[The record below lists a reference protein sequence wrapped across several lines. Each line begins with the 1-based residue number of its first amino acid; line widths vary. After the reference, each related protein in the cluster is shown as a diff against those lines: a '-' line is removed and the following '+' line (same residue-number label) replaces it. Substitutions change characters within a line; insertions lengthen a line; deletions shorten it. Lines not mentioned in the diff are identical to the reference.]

1 MKTIMQFRK
10 WLFLL
15 SIYISVGYAPSVYAT
30 IIELPL
36 ECEGEYLFHETW
48 TASFDVGVEFAEISS
63 IYMDWSGEITA
74 SQGMLFPIAFQ
85 FVASLYESD
94 PYNYYARAYVAGGV
108 PTYPNPEPFD
118 LASQFDA
125 DYWIKLLDGQS
136 NIEIWFGD
144 TIHLLDSVVS
154 AGTGRL
160 DSATLVIEGTVIP
173 EPCTLCLF
181 ALGAVLLKRKK

>member
-1 MKTIMQFRK
+1 VKTIMQFRK

-30 IIELPL
+30 IIELPF
-36 ECEGEYLFHETW
+36 ECEGDYLFHETW
-48 TASFDVGVEFAEISS
+48 TASFDVGVEFAEISNV
-63 IYMDWSGEITA
+63 YLDWSGEITA
-74 SQGMLFPIAFQ
+74 FQGMRGIYASQ

-118 LASQFDA
+118 LASQLDA
-125 DYWIKLLDGQS
+125 DDWIKLLDGQS

-144 TIHLLDSVVS
+144 TIHPLDSVVS

-160 DSATLVIEGTVIP
+160 DSAILVIEGTVIP
-173 EPCTLCLF
+173 EPATLFLL
-181 ALGAVLLKRKK
+181 ALGAILVRRKR